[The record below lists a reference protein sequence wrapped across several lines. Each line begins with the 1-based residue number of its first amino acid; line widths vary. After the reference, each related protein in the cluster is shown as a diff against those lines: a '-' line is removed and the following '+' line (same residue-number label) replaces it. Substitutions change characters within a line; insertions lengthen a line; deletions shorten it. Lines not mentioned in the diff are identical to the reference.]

1 MTEYERGF
9 IDGVKSKVTAEL
21 TPVITKMAGGL
32 NQTIQEVVKTVIGN
46 VKITAH
52 EPVSSAKWDGYI
64 CSECNVCAD
73 YFISGDFYFDEK
85 PNFCPNCGAR
95 MDLDSVTYDRCSNYM
110 DCDGNCFIDDTPCD
124 CNGNIEKCKGR

>member
-1 MTEYERGF
+1 MTEYEHGF

-21 TPVITKMAGGL
+21 TPVITEMASGL
-32 NQTIQEVVKTVIGN
+32 YQTIQETVKTVIGN
-46 VKITAH
+46 VEITAH
-52 EPVSSAKWDGYI
+52 EPASSAKWDGYI

-95 MDLDSVTYDRCSNYM
+95 MIK
-110 DCDGNCFIDDTPCD
+110 DGDT
-124 CNGNIEKCKGR
+124 E